1 MCQNGWQGAH
11 CEAKV
16 NYCDNVTCLNSGVC
30 RPLFLNYTCECL
42 GTSFSGRHC
51 DIVATTTIIRQTVTR
66 SFGYIAILF
75 LVVVVLFFV
84 LMDIL
89 KYGFGIDQTKD
100 ELEKIRRAKAAKR
113 AKRPP
118 VIQRFVYVDAPP
130 QRPPTT
136 KMKKENLNMKKTT
149 V

>member
-1 MCQNGWQGAH
+1 MA
-11 CEAKV
+11 
-16 NYCDNVTCLNSGVC
+16 CLNRGVC

-51 DIVATTTIIRQTVTR
+51 DIIATTTIIRQTVTR

-75 LVVVVLFFV
+75 LVVVVSFFV
-84 LMDIL
+84 IMDIL
-89 KYGFGIDQTKD
+89 KYGFGIDPTKD

-118 VIQRFVYVDAPP
+118 VIERFVYVDAPP
-130 QRPPTT
+130 PNDYQQR
-136 KMKKENLNMKKTT
+136 K
-149 V
+149 